1 MRWGAHLSV
10 AIALLIATACSGEDA
25 GASAAATGSH
35 DAHDGSALPEQ
46 STAASQGDV
55 AGAIDL
61 PTDLPVDLPGGGQVQ
76 GVFEPVEGTMQDS
89 WVVRVLYP
97 ADTSDSLVAFYDQWF
112 ADAGLDVQATRNDRV
127 ARWVN
132 RSAESPLMWVTVNFE
147 DAFFDGNNR
156 LEVWYDEPE
165 G

>member
-1 MRWGAHLSV
+1 
-10 AIALLIATACSGEDA
+10 
-25 GASAAATGSH
+25 
-35 DAHDGSALPEQ
+35 
-46 STAASQGDV
+46 
-55 AGAIDL
+55 
-61 PTDLPVDLPGGGQVQ
+61 
-76 GVFEPVEGTMQDS
+76 
-89 WVVRVLYP
+89 VRVLYP